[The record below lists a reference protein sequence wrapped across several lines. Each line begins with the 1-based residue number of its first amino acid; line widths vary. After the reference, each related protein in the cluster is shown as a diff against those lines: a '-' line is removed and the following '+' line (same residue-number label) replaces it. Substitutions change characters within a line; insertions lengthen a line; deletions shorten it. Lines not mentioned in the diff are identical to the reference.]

1 MYYAQYSRRGPM
13 ANGSQVQLSLLQFK
27 RHSYINVEGKL
38 DASRFYIIRQGQF
51 QISKESEIIEEDT
64 GNILYPGDFF
74 GVVSCMSNH
83 ASIESAKAL
92 TDVTV
97 ICVYRDQFG
106 ILLQKYSPIAIK
118 IIKSFSHKLRYFDS
132 AITRLSFKGNV
143 EENPKYL
150 YNIGDY
156 YIKKK
161 QLSHAFHAFK
171 KFIQYCPG
179 DQNVAQAKKLML
191 KIQPHIK
198 EEQFTKKQ
206 EGFNRQYR
214 DNELIFAEHEPGSV
228 LYIIQK
234 GRIKITKI
242 VDNNEVLLA
251 VLKPGDIF
259 GEMALL
265 EDKPRTA
272 SAISFGES
280 ELLAVGKDNFAI
292 MVKTNPQLGTKLITL
307 LSERIWKAYRQLAN
321 ILISDP
327 LGRLYDTLLTVVEEN
342 RIPVSH
348 NEGYT
353 FDFGPEELIKMV
365 GFPADKGNLLIQKLF
380 ENKKFKLQGNKIIV
394 TDLEELAKHVEFY
407 KKMDLLER
415 KRQKFAAKSE

>member
-1 MYYAQYSRRGPM
+1 MVD
-13 ANGSQVQLSLLQFK
+13 GSQVQLSIMRFK
-27 RHSYINVEGKL
+27 KNSYVNVEGKK
-38 DASRFYIIRQGQF
+38 DADRFYIIREGNA
-51 QISKESEIIEEDT
+51 QISKEAEIIEEDT

-92 TDVTV
+92 TDITV
-97 ICVYRDQFG
+97 IAVYRDQFG
-106 ILLQKYSPIAIK
+106 LLIQKHSPIAMK
-118 IIKSFSHKLRYFDS
+118 IIRSFSHKLRYFDS

-150 YNIGDY
+150 FNIGDY
-156 YIKKK
+156 YLKKN
-161 QLSHAFHAFK
+161 QFNHAFFALK
-171 KFIQYCPG
+171 KYLQYCPSG
-179 DQNVAQAKKLML
+179 ENESKAKSIML

-198 EEQFTKKQ
+198 EDQLARKQ
-206 EGFNRQYR
+206 AGFVRHYR
-214 DNELIFAEHEPGSV
+214 DNELLFCEHEPGEE

-234 GRIKITKI
+234 GKIKITKI

-259 GEMALL
+259 GEMAIL
-265 EDKPRTA
+265 ENKPRSA

-280 ELLAVGKDNFAI
+280 ELLAVSKDNFGI
-292 MVKTNPQLGTKLITL
+292 MVQKNPQLGTKLITL

-327 LGRLYDTLLTVVEEN
+327 LGRMYDTLLTVVEES
-342 RIPVSH
+342 RIPIQH
-348 NEGYT
+348 NATYT

-365 GFPADKGNLLIQKLF
+365 GLPADKGNMLIQQLF
-380 ENKKFKLQGNKIIV
+380 ENKKFKLQDRKIICS
-394 TDLEELAKHVEFY
+394 DLEELSKQVDFY

-415 KRQKFAAKSE
+415 KRQKLAPKT

>member
-1 MYYAQYSRRGPM
+1 M
-13 ANGSQVQLSLLQFK
+13 ANESQVQLSIMQFK
-27 RHSYINVEGKL
+27 KQSYINVEGKQ
-38 DASRFYIIRQGQF
+38 DASRFYILKQGQV

-74 GVVSCMSNH
+74 AVVSCMSNH

-132 AITRLSFKGNV
+132 AITRLSFKGNI

-150 YNIGDY
+150 FNIGDY
-156 YIKKK
+156 YLKKK

-171 KFIQYCPG
+171 KYIQYAPQ
-179 DQNVAQAKKLML
+179 DSNVQEAKKYML
-191 KIQPHIK
+191 KLQPHIK
-198 EEQFTKKQ
+198 EEQVSRKQ

-214 DNELIFAEHEPGSV
+214 DNEIIFCEHEPGSA

-234 GRIKITKI
+234 GKIKITKI
-242 VDNNEVLLA
+242 VHNNEVLLA

-265 EDKPRTA
+265 ENKPRSA

-280 ELLAVGKDNFAI
+280 ELLAVGKDNFEI

-327 LGRLYDTLLTVVEEN
+327 LGRLFDTLLTVVEEE
-342 RIPVSH
+342 RIPISH
-348 NEGYT
+348 GEGYT
-353 FDFGPEELIKMV
+353 FDFGPNELINMV

-380 ENKKFKLQGNKIIV
+380 ENKKFKLQDNKIVV
-394 TDLEELAKHVEFY
+394 TDLEELAKQVEFY

-415 KRQKFAAKSE
+415 KRQKSSTKSE

>member
-1 MYYAQYSRRGPM
+1 M
-13 ANGSQVQLSLLQFK
+13 ATASQVQLSIMQFK
-27 RHSYINVEGKL
+27 KSSYINIEGKQ
-38 DASRFYIIRQGQF
+38 DADRFYILKEGQV
-51 QISKESEIIEEDT
+51 QISKESEVIEEDT

-83 ASIESAKAL
+83 RSIESARAL
-92 TDVTV
+92 KDVVV

-106 ILLQKYSPIAIK
+106 ILIQKYSPIAIK
-118 IIKSFSHKLRYFDS
+118 IIKSFSQKLRYFDS

-156 YIKKK
+156 YLKKK
-161 QLSHAFHAFK
+161 QLSHAFYAFK
-171 KFIQYCPG
+171 KYMQYCPN
-179 DQNVAQAKKLML
+179 DVNVAQAKIIML

-198 EEQFTKKQ
+198 EEQFSKTQK
-206 EGFNRQYR
+206 GFNRTFN
-214 DNELIFAEHEPGSV
+214 DNELIFCEHEPGEV

-234 GRIKITKI
+234 GKIKITK
-242 VDNNEVLLA
+242 VVNNNEVLLA
-251 VLKPGDIF
+251 LLKPGDIF

-265 EDKPRTA
+265 ENKPRSAT
-272 SAISFGES
+272 AISFGNS
-280 ELLAVGKDNFAI
+280 ELLAVGKDNFEV
-292 MVKTNPQLGTKLITL
+292 MVKTNPQLGNKLITL

-327 LGRLYDTLLTVVEEN
+327 LGRLYDTLLTVVDEN
-342 RIPVSH
+342 RLPIAH

-353 FDFGPEELIKMV
+353 FDFGPDELIKMV

-380 ENKKFKLQGNKIIV
+380 ENKKFKLQDNKIIV
-394 TDLEELAKHVEFY
+394 TDLEELAKQVEFY

-415 KRQKFAAKSE
+415 KRQKSARKDE